1 MMEYTKSRQLLWD
14 FLLNNQTV
22 FGVIHMGIDWPFC
35 GIKSDF
41 SYSEKKFS
49 AHFGD
54 NRKGPPYEIEMKM
67 KNSSPLF
74 WNIIP
79 DNKMANQI
87 IFKNHLKTY
96 LTPLEV
102 PKIRL

>member
-1 MMEYTKSRQLLWD
+1 M
-14 FLLNNQTV
+14 V

-54 NRKGPPYEIEMKM
+54 NCNGPPYEIEMKM

-74 WNIIP
+74 
-79 DNKMANQI
+79 
-87 IFKNHLKTY
+87 
-96 LTPLEV
+96 
-102 PKIRL
+102 

>member
-1 MMEYTKSRQLLWD
+1 M
-14 FLLNNQTV
+14 V

-41 SYSEKKFS
+41 SYSEKKIL

-54 NRKGPPYEIEMKM
+54 NHKGPPYEFEMKM

-74 WNIIP
+74 
-79 DNKMANQI
+79 
-87 IFKNHLKTY
+87 
-96 LTPLEV
+96 
-102 PKIRL
+102 

>member
-1 MMEYTKSRQLLWD
+1 MMEYTKSKQLLWD
-14 FLLNNQTV
+14 FLPHNLMV

-41 SYSEKKFS
+41 SYSEKKIS
-49 AHFGD
+49 AHFGN
-54 NRKGPPYEIEMKM
+54 NRNGPPYEIEMKM

-96 LTPLEV
+96 LSPMEV
-102 PKIRL
+102 SKIRI

>member
-1 MMEYTKSRQLLWD
+1 M
-14 FLLNNQTV
+14 V

-35 GIKSDF
+35 DIKLDF

-54 NRKGPPYEIEMKM
+54 NRKGPPYEFEMKM

-74 WNIIP
+74 
-79 DNKMANQI
+79 
-87 IFKNHLKTY
+87 
-96 LTPLEV
+96 
-102 PKIRL
+102 